1 MTAPFP
7 PRRVTRLALC
17 LLAMIAA
24 PVVCMA
30 QGASAVDPARISPQV
45 TLRLIDLLVAKG
57 VMTRDQADA
66 LIQEAATPMTADVTP
81 PPAGLPYQT
90 QPGAIVVPYVPEPV
104 RAQIKD
110 ELRSEVTAQAKRE
123 GWATPG
129 ALPEWT
135 QRLRLYG
142 DLRLRGE
149 GIFYPDD
156 NYGFFPDFTEIN
168 AGNGFDVV
176 GTGNAPFLNTSRNR
190 SRMRIRARLGVQAQ
204 IADWIT
210 GDIRL
215 VTGADRGP
223 VSTNQTLGGGGNLA
237 KEPIWLDRAAL
248 VLQPM
253 RDLDLSFGRFA
264 NPFWSSELVFDEDI
278 NFDGIAGRYAFAPQ
292 SDFAPYVSAGVF
304 PVYNTDLDF
313 GSTNTLKTRSR
324 DKWLY
329 GAELG
334 AQWRMHDDIALRM
347 AFSYFQ
353 YDQFEGKRSGACLA
367 PTANDNCD
375 TDGSR
380 PQFQQFG
387 NTLVPIR
394 NIVADPANPAG
405 PQLQYY
411 GYASKFGIA
420 NLHAQLELAQFDP
433 VKLLIEADLVK
444 NTRYNAE
451 RVRSLGPI
459 NNLGNGGAFDG
470 GDHGYLLN
478 LLVGQPR
485 VTEAGQWNASI
496 GYRYLESDA
505 VPDAFA
511 DSDFHMGGTNAR
523 GMILGGAYGL
533 ARNTWLSL
541 RWLSAN
547 EISGPPYAVDV
558 LQLDLS
564 AEF

>member
-1 MTAPFP
+1 QTAS
-7 PRRVTRLALC
+7 T
-17 LLAMIAA
+17 
-24 PVVCMA
+24 
-30 QGASAVDPARISPQV
+30 VDAARISPQV

-57 VMTRDQADA
+57 VLTREQADA
-66 LIQEAATPMTADVTP
+66 MIQEAAVTAPATATADVA
-81 PPAGLPYQT
+81 PASKPPYQT
-90 QPGAIVVPYVPEPV
+90 QPGAVVVPYVPAPV
-104 RAQIKD
+104 REQIKE
-110 ELRSEVTAQAKRE
+110 ELRGEVTAQAKRE
-123 GWATPG
+123 GWAAPG
-129 ALPEWT
+129 VLPEWT

-149 GIFYPDD
+149 GIFYPDG
-156 NYGFFPDFTEIN
+156 NYGFFPNFADIN
-168 AGNGFDVV
+168 NGSGFDTV
-176 GTGNAPFLNTSRNR
+176 GTSNAPFLNTTRNR
-190 SRMRIRARLGVQAQ
+190 SRLRIRARLGVEAQ

-210 GDIRL
+210 GDVRV

-248 VLQPM
+248 LLQPTPK
-253 RDLDLSFGRFA
+253 LGLSFGRFA

-278 NFDGIAGRYAFAPQ
+278 NFDGLAARYAFAP
-292 SDFAPYVSAGVF
+292 DTAFAPYLSAGVF

-313 GSTNTLKTRSR
+313 GSTNTVKTRSR

-334 AQWRMHDDIALRM
+334 AHWRMGDDTALRL
-347 AFSYFQ
+347 ALSYFQ
-353 YDQFEGKRSGACLA
+353 YDQFEGKRSSPCLA
-367 PTANDNCD
+367 PTANDSCD

-380 PQFQQFG
+380 PQFEQFG

-394 NIVADPANPAG
+394 SIVTDPSNPGG

-411 GYASKFGIA
+411 GYGSKFGVA

-433 VKLLIEADLVK
+433 IKLVVEADMVK
-444 NTRYNAE
+444 NTRYNAA
-451 RVRSLGPI
+451 RVRSLGPV
-459 NNLGNGGAFDG
+459 NNLGDGGRFDG
-470 GDHGYLLN
+470 GDQGYLLN
-478 LLVGQPR
+478 LLLGHPR
-485 VTEAGQWNASI
+485 TLEAGQWNASI

-523 GMILGGAYGL
+523 GVILGGAYGL
-533 ARNTWLSL
+533 AHNTWLSL

-547 EISGPPYAVDV
+547 EVSGPPYAVDV